1 MGTGELLGRPLEEVS
16 REEKVGGGGGWWR
29 GKEEEGGVRKTNI

>member
-16 REEKVGGGGGWWR
+16 REEKVGGGGVMEG
-29 GKEEEGGVRKTNI
+29 EGGRGRGSKD

>member
-16 REEKVGGGGGWWR
+16 REEKVGGGGGVVE
-29 GKEEEGGVRKTNI
+29 GEGGRGRGSKD